1 MQSEV
6 NYALDLPNENVS
18 WNWKASMPLI
28 ITSVESFTC
37 GSCEEH
43 YFLFNAHNA
52 QLTRKPQP
60 SLDPMRAFNEMF
72 QFISASRGFRQ
83 SSMTSSSLSWNCHIA
98 IRISPINSTKPKPIP
113 RPVRI
118 GSKKKFAIQTELA
131 FIKKLSA
138 IINRSW
144 IQVEQSMALRAFR
157 YICDSFPSRYL
168 LNEFSRNSLN
178 HYERSCSKV
187 SVASQV
193 VTKTKLRHNQESKVY

>member
-28 ITSVESFTC
+28 ITSVESFTG

-43 YFLFNAHNA
+43 NFLFNAHNA
-52 QLTRKPQP
+52 QLTRKLQP

-98 IRISPINSTKPKPIP
+98 ISPINSTKPKPIP

-144 IQVEQSMALRAFR
+144 IQVEQSMALR
-157 YICDSFPSRYL
+157 SFQVHLRLFSLTL
-168 LNEFSRNSLN
+168 LAQGFLAKFIKSLWTFVLQSFCCVASRNQN
-178 HYERSCSKV
+178 KV
-187 SVASQV
+187 KA
-193 VTKTKLRHNQESKVY
+193 

>member
-18 WNWKASMPLI
+18 WNWKVSMPLI

-43 YFLFNAHNA
+43 NFLFNAHNA
-52 QLTRKPQP
+52 QLTRKLQP

-98 IRISPINSTKPKPIP
+98 ISPINSTKPKPIP
-113 RPVRI
+113 RPSNRKQEEICNSDRI
-118 GSKKKFAIQTELA
+118 SIHQKAFSDNKSKLNSGRAVNGL
-131 FIKKLSA
+131 KKLSGTSA
-138 IINRSW
+138 T
-144 IQVEQSMALRAFR
+144 L
-157 YICDSFPSRYL
+157 FPHVTCSTNSR
-168 LNEFSRNSLN
+168 EI
-178 HYERSCSKV
+178 H
-187 SVASQV
+187 
-193 VTKTKLRHNQESKVY
+193 